1 MRTEIID
8 YLGTLNLG
16 TYKVASELPFDDNGQ
31 PLYIKNVKRIY
42 VDTDEIT
49 DETVI
54 STLDG
59 VNIINETT
67 TVRVYFATDA
77 KNLTSNY
84 DAMVNSIKGARTVS
98 TITGVHVRNCSIT
111 KSYTQDLLL
120 TQFDFEFTK
129 LI

>member
-16 TYKVASELPFDDNGQ
+16 TYKVAGELPFDDNGQ

-84 DAMVNSIKGARTVS
+84 DAVVNSIKGARSVS
-98 TITGVHVRNCSIT
+98 TITGVHVRNCNIA